1 VPDSS
6 AERHLLVFWRWPAE
20 RLEETLG
27 KIQQKLDIEQVALLR
42 WTPERI
48 VENFQRFYAMIS
60 RHAYQKYEQAGASP
74 FLFVLVTDKAP
85 VYQYRIAPGSGFK
98 RVNINTFD
106 LKQVLRKQGGTS
118 LHATND
124 QREFRRD
131 LMYLMGQSAT
141 DYPPAKWDG
150 RMDNIP
156 EVRRDIVAAD
166 GWESLEQVFSVLNEA
181 VSYVVLRNFDHLPN
195 GKDQDATGDIDL
207 LFEDADARN
216 RAAGIL
222 NKEQKGTTIVGGRKV
237 AFDFRSVEDFYFDPE
252 WCRRI
257 LRDRIMVRGMYV
269 PTPEDHFFSL
279 LYHVHVQKRQS
290 AAKYN
295 SKLTEL
301 AQDIGLDWVTPEWL
315 TKPQNAGSL
324 IADWLK
330 GNGFYLTRPG
340 GWPQYDWRIVR
351 RFHGAP
357 VLYQSSPIYKRI
369 GHFMARRAWLRPLVP
384 HLLALRRKMK
394 RLNIRKSAKN
404 VAETFRISAK
414 KPQLPQKA
422 KDKAR
427 AAA

>member
-1 VPDSS
+1 M
-6 AERHLLVFWRWPAE
+6 VFWRWPAQ

-27 KIQQKLDIEQVALLR
+27 KIGLRFDIEQVSFLR

-60 RHAYQKYEQAGASP
+60 RHAYQKYEQAGTAP
-74 FLFVLVTDKAP
+74 FLFVLVNDKAP
-85 VYQYRIAPGSGFK
+85 IYQYRIAQGSGFK
-98 RVNINTFD
+98 KVNVNTFD
-106 LKQVLRKQGGTS
+106 LKQELRKQGGTS

-131 LMYLMGQSAT
+131 LIYLIGQSAA
-141 DYPPAKWDG
+141 DYRPPKWDG
-150 RMDNIP
+150 CIDTIP
-156 EVRRDIVAAD
+156 EIHRDIVAAD
-166 GWESLEQVFSVLNEA
+166 GWESLDQVFSVLNEA
-181 VSYVVLRNFDHLPN
+181 IPYVVLRNFDHLPH
-195 GKDQDATGDIDL
+195 GKEQGAGGDIDL
-207 LFEDADARN
+207 LLEDADARN

-279 LYHVHVQKRQS
+279 LYHAHVQKRQS

-295 SKLTEL
+295 AKLTEL
-301 AQDIGLDWVTPEWL
+301 AQEIGLDWVTPEWL
-315 TKPQNAGSL
+315 AKPQNAGSL

-330 GNGFYLTRPG
+330 GNGYYLTRPS

-357 VLYQSSPIYKRI
+357 VLYQSSPISRRI
-369 GHFMARRAWLRPLVP
+369 GHFMARRSWLRQLVP
-384 HLLALRRKMK
+384 YLLLLRRRLK
-394 RLNIRKSAKN
+394 RVNIRKKAKN
-404 VAETFRISAK
+404 VTNALQDSVK
-414 KPQLPQKA
+414 KPHLTQKA

-427 AAA
+427 STA